1 MDVSKNVGLII
12 DKTLPDIRETEREGS
27 CICRRNQ
34 ERGNGRCLAV
44 GLSGRGGKKRIF
56 CDCLDLHWTHFIDKF
71 TNTRPLQGGEE
82 EGRKEEEG
90 RGVGCGEAAE
100 RRKRERG
107 VEKESRIRN
116 YAGRPDEKREGLIR
130 RLFIIK
136 L

>member
-1 MDVSKNVGLII
+1 MDVSKTVALII
-12 DKTLPDIRETEREGS
+12 DKTLPDREIDRESS

-44 GLSGRGGKKRIF
+44 GLSVGEKKRIF

-71 TNTRPLQGGEE
+71 TNTRPLEGG
-82 EGRKEEEG
+82 EEEG

-107 VEKESRIRN
+107 RVKGVENKELRRKIR
-116 YAGRPDEKREGLIR
+116 
-130 RLFIIK
+130 
-136 L
+136 